1 MKNGKFVLHHSKEK
15 KGTAVYIY
23 HKIAWYYRKDKKPYR
38 NIIKNLGKLTNDEI
52 EHYKNTIACLN
63 HDPNYIPCNINE
75 VEVDQSLEY
84 LPCAIGIHFW
94 DYWELSDVFPKEEN
108 RKDVLSSDIAKILTT
123 LRFVQICSKS
133 YTTKL
138 YNETTLPLL
147 TGILP
152 KSYNKSRIFRELE
165 NIENRREL
173 LGRHIYNHAKKC
185 GYTKGQLLFYDL
197 SSGNFSGLRCLMAKW
212 GHCKDGYYVHV
223 VLLLVITP
231 EGYPI
236 YWDILEGNTA
246 DAKTIEDLIVKVE
259 NIYGHLE
266 SVICFDRGI
275 VSDDNLKLLQGKNIK
290 FITAL
295 DGNQLSHFDDHID
308 VELFNEVKLF
318 NYKIQSHQI
327 NAILSKNGFSRQDN
341 NLYYKEIILSEEEK
355 KLIEDNTDKL
365 ALSER
370 RYFLAF
376 NPELAYLTAK
386 HRKER
391 VNIFK
396 EWIKEYNEELQHA
409 IRSRNKDNVENR
421 IKKEIRKRKLADV
434 EINYKLESVVVVN
447 KNNKREV
454 RKATTYK
461 IKLSKI
467 EEESF
472 EKAERY
478 DGLWILVTNITKENE
493 NDFLETSNFSSYFEI
508 YRLKNTI
515 EESFKILSNFVGI
528 EPFYVYKDE
537 HVKAHFTICVL
548 AYLINVTILNKVR
561 SSKRIE
567 NMSLEGIFHELRKCK
582 QDIIRLKKGYTI
594 SKITN
599 TTAMQEKILDVL
611 NCKYLISSDY
621 LFQRQIV
628 SV

>member
-1 MKNGKFVLHHSKEK
+1 MNNGKFVLHHSKEK
-15 KGTAVYIY
+15 KRNAVYIY
-23 HKIAWYYRKDKKPYR
+23 HKIAWYYRKNKKPYR
-38 NIIKNLGKLTNDEI
+38 NIIQNLGKLTNDEI
-52 EHYKNTIACLN
+52 EHYRNSIACLN
-63 HDPNYIPCNINE
+63 HEPNYIPCNIKE
-75 VEVDQSLEY
+75 VAVDQSLEY

-94 DYWELSDVFPKEEN
+94 DYWKLSDVFPQQEDDKI
-108 RKDVLSSDIAKILTT
+108 VLTNDIATILTT
-123 LRFVQICSKS
+123 LRFVQVCSKS

-138 YNETTLPLL
+138 YTETTLAQL
-147 TGILP
+147 TGISANL
-152 KSYNKSRIFRELE
+152 YNKSRIFRELG
-165 NIENRREL
+165 NIEQRKEL
-173 LGRHIYNHAKKC
+173 LGRHIYNHAKKS

-236 YWDILEGNTA
+236 YWEVLEGNTA
-246 DAKTIEDLIVKVE
+246 DAKTLDDLISKVE
-259 NIYGHLE
+259 SIYGHLD

-275 VSDDNLKLLQGKNIK
+275 VTDDNLKLLHGKNIK

-295 DGNQLSHFDDHID
+295 DGNQLSYFDDHID
-308 VELFNEVKLF
+308 IALFNEVKLF
-318 NYKIQSHQI
+318 NYKVESHKI
-327 NAILSKNGFSRQDN
+327 NEALLKNGFSCQDN
-341 NLYYKEIILSEEEK
+341 NLYYKEIILSEDQK
-355 KLIEDNTDKL
+355 KLIEENTDKL

-370 RYFLAF
+370 RYWLAF

-391 VNIFK
+391 VDIFK
-396 EWIKEYNEELQHA
+396 EWVNDYNEELKKA
-409 IRSRNKDNVENR
+409 VRSRQQDTVENTM
-421 IKKEIRKRKLADV
+421 KKEIRKRKITDV
-434 EINYKLESVVVVN
+434 DINYELEPLVVLN
-447 KNNKREV
+447 KNNKGELT
-454 RKATTYK
+454 KATTYK

-467 EEESF
+467 EQQSF
-472 EKAERY
+472 EQAERY
-478 DGLWILVTNITKENE
+478 DGLWILVTNITKEKE
-493 NDFLETSNFSSYFEI
+493 HDFLEASNFSSYFEI

-561 SSKRIE
+561 SSTRIE

-611 NCKYLISSDY
+611 NCKYLISPNY
-621 LFQRQIV
+621 LFQRQIA

>member
-1 MKNGKFVLHHSKEK
+1 MQNGKFVLHHSKEK
-15 KGTAVYIY
+15 KREAIYIY
-23 HKIAWYYRKDKKPYR
+23 YKIAWYYRKNKKPYR

-52 EHYKNTIACLN
+52 EHYKNSIACLN
-63 HDPNYIPCNINE
+63 QERNYIPCNTKE
-75 VEVDQSLEY
+75 VAVDKSLDY

-94 DYWELSDVFPKEEN
+94 DYWELSDVFPQEEDE
-108 RKDVLSSDIAKILTT
+108 KDVLTNDIAKILTT
-123 LRFVQICSKS
+123 LRLVQICSKS

-138 YNETTLPLL
+138 YNETTLPQL
-147 TGILP
+147 TGISP
-152 KSYNKSRIFRELE
+152 YSYNKSRVFRELE

-173 LGRHIYNHAKKC
+173 LGRHIYNHAKKS
-185 GYTKGQLLFYDL
+185 GYTKGDLLFYDL

-236 YWDILEGNTA
+236 YWEVLEGNTA
-246 DAKTIEDLIVKVE
+246 DAKTIEDLITKVE
-259 NIYGHLE
+259 SIYGHIE

-308 VELFNEVKLF
+308 IELFNEVKLF
-318 NYKIQSHQI
+318 NYKIESHKI
-327 NAILSKNGFSRQDN
+327 SEALLKNGFSYQDKD
-341 NLYYKEIILSEEEK
+341 LYYKEIILSDEEK
-355 KLIEDNTDKL
+355 KLIEENTDKL

-376 NPELAYLTAK
+376 NPELAYLTSK

-396 EWIKEYNEELQHA
+396 EWIKDYNEELKNA
-409 IRSRNKDNVENR
+409 VRSRQKDTVDSR
-421 IKKEIRKRKLADV
+421 IKKEIRKRKISDV
-434 EINYKLESVVVVN
+434 EIKYELESLVVVN
-447 KNNKREV
+447 KNKKGTEK
-454 RKATTYK
+454 KATTYK
-461 IKLSKI
+461 IKLAKI
-467 EEESF
+467 TEESF
-472 EKAERY
+472 QQAEQY
-478 DGLWILVTNITKENE
+478 DGLWILITNITKDKEN
-493 NDFLETSNFSSYFEI
+493 NFLEASNFSSYFEI

-515 EESFKILSNFVGI
+515 EESFRILSNFVGI

-561 SSKRIE
+561 PSKRIE
-567 NMSLEGIFHELRKCK
+567 NMSLEAIFHELRKCK

-611 NCKYLISSDY
+611 NCKYLISPNY